1 MTHKV
6 EDMERRFNIEG
17 LCRRVGVKRR
27 TVHFYVQEKLLPPPA
42 GRGMG
47 GFYDERHV
55 AILTEILRLRK
66 EGRSLA
72 AIGEILRSAH
82 GRKVVEE
89 MLDTGENLAALPHS
103 VPSTDQHVTDAY
115 VCVRFT
121 VAPGVEILVDQKV
134 VERMPWKVR
143 QLFEHAEEIFK
154 TEEDK

>member
-1 MTHKV
+1 
-6 EDMERRFNIEG
+6 MERRFNIEE

-55 AILTEILRLRK
+55 AILSEILRRRK

-89 MLDTGENLAALPHS
+89 MLDSVENVAALPDA
-103 VPSTDQHVTDAY
+103 VPSIDRHLCGAEM
-115 VCVRFT
+115 CVRFT
-121 VAPGVEILVDQKV
+121 VAPGVEILVDRKV
-134 VERMPWKVR
+134 AERIPGKVGK
-143 QLFEHAEEIFK
+143 LFEHAEGIFK

>member
-1 MTHKV
+1 
-6 EDMERRFNIEG
+6 MEQRYNIEE
-17 LCRRVGVKRR
+17 LCRRAGVKRR

-47 GFYDERHV
+47 GFYDERHM
-55 AILTEILRLRK
+55 AILSEILRLRK

-72 AIGEILRSAH
+72 AIGEILRSAN

-89 MLDTGENLAALPHS
+89 KLDVGENLAALPHA
-103 VPSTDQHVTDAY
+103 VPSTDQHVTDAD

-121 VAPGVEILVDQKV
+121 FALGVEILVNQKV
-134 VERMPWKVR
+134 AERMPGKVR
-143 QLFEHAEEIFK
+143 QLFEYAEEIFK